1 MIIVT
6 IAATRMY
13 RSLINIFSSDIS
25 HDGHQGGA
33 RTVSDMRVRPGP
45 VPFNSMEVSVRTEY
59 ERYLPSQTSPS
70 GSSVSTE
77 PKEHYKAHEVS
88 FDGDIESGHEK

>member
-1 MIIVT
+1 MVFST
-6 IAATRMY
+6 
-13 RSLINIFSSDIS
+13 SLIMVNDRSSS
-25 HDGHQGGA
+25 HDGHRGGA

-77 PKEHYKAHEVS
+77 SKEHYKAHEVS